1 MKKVCA
7 RLIAILLVTVML
19 AALSACSEGGG
30 TSSAD
35 SSTSSSK
42 AASEQADPS
51 SGESASEAE
60 STAPTGSGDTINFWY
75 MGDSANQLQP
85 IIDTYEAQTGNK
97 IEVQAVPWNALT
109 EKLLTAIASRSGPDC
124 MQTAVSRTAELVA
137 SDAILDITSEIEST
151 AEFSRDLYFEVAYD
165 SLKMGDSYYGV
176 PWISDIYPLAYR
188 TDLFADAGYTA
199 FPETWDELYEACV
212 KIHEN
217 TGNSTFN
224 VIEGPYNYNFLMSFP
239 FQAGCDVVTEDGVAQ
254 FDTPEMK
261 AAMEYIMK
269 YIDSGISSDI
279 NDGVDGAVK
288 LSNGDAAVTG
298 GSTWLVSTIKDLPD
312 AEGKWDMALWPE
324 GPGGRDSVYAGSNL
338 VITTWTDKKDACLEW
353 IEHLVTKENILK
365 HYETSSSLP
374 PRIDA
379 WDTVIAESEIG
390 NMQVFMDQLNYARPF
405 PKVAEMQEIGIEF
418 TKYAERIMVG
428 KEDIDTVLGEMQ
440 QRAEEILARSR

>member
-1 MKKVCA
+1 MKKVYA
-7 RLIAILLVTVML
+7 KLMAFLLTAVML
-19 AALSACSEGGG
+19 TALAACAG
-30 TSSAD
+30 D
-35 SSTSSSK
+35 SGPASGSDNISTSVT
-42 AASEQADPS
+42 ASEQTDEPS
-51 SGESASEAE
+51 TSPDSEAE
-60 STAPTGSGDTINFWY
+60 SAAPIGSGETINFWY

-85 IIDTYEAQTGNK
+85 IIDIYEAQTGNT

-137 SDAILDITSEIEST
+137 SDAILDITAEIEAT
-151 AEFSRDLYFEVAYD
+151 EEFSMDKYFEVAYD
-165 SLKMGDSYYGV
+165 SLKIGNSYYGV

-188 TDLFADAGYTA
+188 TDLFEEAGYTE
-199 FPETWDELYEACV
+199 FPDTWDELYEACA
-212 KIHEN
+212 KIYET
-217 TGNSTFN
+217 TGKSTFN

-239 FQAGCDVVTEDGVAQ
+239 FQAGCEVVTEDGEAK

-269 YIDSGISSDI
+269 YINSGISSDI

-288 LSNGDAAVTG
+288 LSNGDAAVVG
-298 GSTWLVSTIKDLPD
+298 GSTWLVSNIKDLPEL
-312 AEGKWDMALWPE
+312 EGKWDMALWPE

-338 VITTWTDKKDACLEW
+338 VITTWTDKKDACLQW

-379 WDTVIAESEIG
+379 WETVIADSEY
-390 NMQVFMDQLNYARPF
+390 NMQAFMDQLNYARPF

-428 KEDIDTVLGEMQ
+428 KEDIDTVLEEMQ